1 MIIYQ
6 CSIKNKS
13 NLLTSGLKDAGI
25 TETAQDK
32 TNLANK
38 NTPSSLLD
46 DKINGNSKY
55 NELLAKQLT
64 DKMTKLGYLK

>member
-1 MIIYQ
+1 MQ
-6 CSIKNKS
+6 ELQK
-13 NLLTSGLKDAGI
+13 LLKI
-25 TETAQDK
+25 
-32 TNLANK
+32 NLANK